1 MSRKKIAFAGHPE
14 LAARV
19 RMQAFPFEVAGS
31 GAMDLALGEVGLRI
45 SEIPVRLR
53 IPFLRRR
60 VLAGSVGPFRV
71 NMSPVQARVAVIEA
85 VARGVLGGED
95 SGVDLRLDGACR
107 AELEIL
113 GDLHDEEHDE

>member
-19 RMQAFPFEVAGS
+19 RMQTFPFEVAGS
-31 GAMDLALGEVGLRI
+31 GAMDLALGEVSLRF

-60 VLAGSVGPFRV
+60 VLAGSVGPFGVR
-71 NMSPVQARVAVIEA
+71 MSPVEARVAVVEA
-85 VARGVLGGED
+85 VARGVFGGED

-107 AELEIL
+107 AELDVWSDHE
-113 GDLHDEEHDE
+113 GDDE